1 MAAYGPMYTDDVC
14 TTLNTSTG
22 ATFNIPTVNDTAVT
36 AVAHTEGAALT
47 DDAGKDVTFGQA
59 TLGAYAFDTEWVKW
73 SYELAQDSI
82 FNMEPILGTLLG
94 ERLGRIANSKLT
106 TGSGSS
112 DVQGIVTGSSLGITA
127 AATDAVTADEIINLL
142 HSVDP
147 AYRSSPKAAFM
158 FNDSTLSAIRK
169 LKDGNG
175 NYLWSMGNY
184 QAGVAGSI
192 LGYNYYVNQAMDS
205 LAAAKKMMIFGDMSK
220 FYVRKV
226 GAPVVTV
233 VRERFWPDLGI
244 AGLIRF
250 DGVIGNSAAIKHLIT
265 AAS

>member
-1 MAAYGPMYTDDVC
+1 
-14 TTLNTSTG
+14 
-22 ATFNIPTVNDTAVT
+22 
-36 AVAHTEGAALT
+36 
-47 DDAGKDVTFGQA
+47 
-59 TLGAYAFDTEWVKW
+59 
-73 SYELAQDSI
+73 
-82 FNMEPILGTLLG
+82 
-94 ERLGRIANSKLT
+94 
-106 TGSGSS
+106 
-112 DVQGIVTGSSLGITA
+112 
-127 AATDAVTADEIINLL
+127 
-142 HSVDP
+142 
-147 AYRSSPKAAFM
+147 M

-250 DGVIGNSAAIKHLIT
+250 DGVIGNNAAIKHLIT